1 MVAHNRRNWA
11 ITIMTPAAISCSG
24 LIITLIN
31 ARAAAVKNE
40 PTATAVCALWFGR
53 IKPFSFPL
61 LITSQTERVAGTP
74 TTLKSNTLI

>member
-53 IKPFSFPL
+53 IKPFSFAL
-61 LITSQTERVAGTP
+61 LITFQTKKVAGTP